1 MTISYHMAFPF
12 MVLRMGPPGRC
23 LSLWL
28 TPTHSG
34 YVARLYYDN
43 IKQIRKIPR
52 MIRGEASTENSP
64 VKDIRILIRY
74 QYDDEVAGSRS
85 LSICRSS
92 ANQRK
97 EALWIC
103 VMRNLIYIG
112 G

>member
-1 MTISYHMAFPF
+1 MFTIGSVDSVFP
-12 MVLRMGPPGRC
+12 GPGKTTFV
-23 LSLWL
+23 WYYFAQ
-28 TPTHSG
+28 G
-34 YVARLYYDN
+34 YVNTDMLVCFFGL
-43 IKQIRKIPR
+43 KIPR
-52 MIRGEASTENSP
+52 MIRGEASTENTP
-64 VKDIRILIRY
+64 VKDIRILLRY